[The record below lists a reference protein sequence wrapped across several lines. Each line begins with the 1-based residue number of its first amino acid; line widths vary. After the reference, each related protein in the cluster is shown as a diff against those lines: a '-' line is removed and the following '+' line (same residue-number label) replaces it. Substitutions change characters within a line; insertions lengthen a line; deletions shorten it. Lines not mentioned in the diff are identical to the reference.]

1 MNSVSILAKTMAALS
16 FLYAATVF
24 RNDPHLLSLQYKL
37 KMTSLSSD
45 WIENEHFLLVFM
57 KTSVFMPKTGSINSG
72 TGYRYLNS
80 YKLSVFFKPN
90 KVLT

>member
-1 MNSVSILAKTMAALS
+1 MAALS
-16 FLYAATVF
+16 LLYAATVF

-37 KMTSLSSD
+37 KMTSLSTD

-72 TGYRYLNS
+72 TGGA
-80 YKLSVFFKPN
+80 KMTPK
-90 KVLT
+90 K

>member
-1 MNSVSILAKTMAALS
+1 MAALS

-37 KMTSLSSD
+37 KMTSLSTD

-72 TGYRYLNS
+72 TDWG
-80 YKLSVFFKPN
+80 VIFKYWN
-90 KVLT
+90 CVEDEISMFS

>member
-1 MNSVSILAKTMAALS
+1 MAALS

-24 RNDPHLLSLQYKL
+24 RNDSHLLSLQYKL
-37 KMTSLSSD
+37 KMTSLSTD

-72 TGYRYLNS
+72 KAAKSWLAVASEISPSLR
-80 YKLSVFFKPN
+80 N
-90 KVLT
+90 KFYHY

>member
-1 MNSVSILAKTMAALS
+1 MAAHS

-37 KMTSLSSD
+37 KMTSLSTD
-45 WIENEHFLLVFM
+45 WIENAHFLLVFM

-72 TGYRYLNS
+72 TGVDSQPGGPVRQP
-80 YKLSVFFKPN
+80 FFCTGPTGFISWR
-90 KVLT
+90 V